1 MKRFWLR
8 LPDKTDSLEITASN
22 NKLSLFESST
32 EKSYTIE
39 TGKYSLEKLVENLV
53 NKGLKVK
60 IGEIKKSPKN
70 SKLIV
75 LLLDNSFTNVS
86 GSFVTFIGGIE
97 SIDTGDRQ
105 DGNII
110 NI

>member
-8 LPDKTDSLEITASN
+8 LPDKTDSLEIITSN

-32 EKSYTIE
+32 EKSHTIE

-53 NKGLKVK
+53 NKGLNAK

>member
-8 LPDKTDSLEITASN
+8 LLDKTDSLEITTSN

-32 EKSYTIE
+32 EKAYTIE
-39 TGKYSLEKLVENLV
+39 VGKYSLEKLVENLV
-53 NKGLKVK
+53 NKGLNAK

-75 LLLDNSFTNVS
+75 LLLDNSFTNVN